1 VGTKPEI
8 EEDPMTEVREHR
20 TAFTPL
26 RDALQD
32 LHEAEMVLR
41 SEQEASW
48 HRYVAEVDR
57 ILAADLRADD
67 SAEVD
72 QVAHALFEGI
82 RGRLDDLRVQARL
95 GAMEG
100 EDLLAQLRR
109 ALDQLSGRRR

>member
-1 VGTKPEI
+1 
-8 EEDPMTEVREHR
+8 MTEVQPHR

-32 LHEAEMVLR
+32 LHQAETVLHA
-41 SEQEASW
+41 EQDAAW

-72 QVAHALFEGI
+72 DVAHALFEGI

-100 EDLLAQLRR
+100 EDLLAQMRR
-109 ALDQLSGRRR
+109 ALEQLSGRLR